1 MGEFL
6 PLASRIHESNMLQS
20 IKNTKNKK
28 KYCHIKKR
36 LYLCSRNRL
45 DSIVRST
52 LLFRHF
58 ERKLTLLITKKL
70 LSKKEMKEMNKKNY
84 LSPMV
89 EIMNARV
96 EKGFQ
101 MSSTDPELNT
111 TIEPEVEG
119 PEIDFNS
126 FD

>member
-1 MGEFL
+1 
-6 PLASRIHESNMLQS
+6 
-20 IKNTKNKK
+20 
-28 KYCHIKKR
+28 
-36 LYLCSRNRL
+36 
-45 DSIVRST
+45 
-52 LLFRHF
+52 
-58 ERKLTLLITKKL
+58 
-70 LSKKEMKEMNKKNY
+70 MNKKNY

-96 EKGFQ
+96 EKGYQ
-101 MSSTDPELNT
+101 MSGTTDPDLNT

>member
-1 MGEFL
+1 
-6 PLASRIHESNMLQS
+6 
-20 IKNTKNKK
+20 
-28 KYCHIKKR
+28 
-36 LYLCSRNRL
+36 
-45 DSIVRST
+45 
-52 LLFRHF
+52 
-58 ERKLTLLITKKL
+58 
-70 LSKKEMKEMNKKNY
+70 MKEMNKKNY

-101 MSSTDPELNT
+101 ISGNTDPEINT
-111 TIEPEVEG
+111 SIEPEVEG